1 MNENENLSTAK
12 IEVLNF
18 KEYEISDEVN
28 PKDDTPLIFKSGNNL
43 YDSLN
48 VCLDFLNKAEENT
61 YFYKWALLA
70 IHNSLVEF
78 MLTAIRGNN
87 WRKVTKKNKII
98 STMSLYSIIEKEYF
112 SKTKNNKKIKENIE
126 RLNDL
131 RNSFAHPDY
140 DIFITERSLLIKL
153 FQNAI
158 YIIEILVVEN
168 INIEKI
174 LSSDELINIKGL
186 INKINNC
193 LKF

>member
-28 PKDDTPLIFKSGNNL
+28 PEDDTPLIFKSGNNL

-168 INIEKI
+168 KNIENI
-174 LSSDELINIKGL
+174 LSSD
-186 INKINNC
+186 
-193 LKF
+193 